1 MVRKTQ
7 TRVANTVDSR
17 AYYDWGP
24 FSIWK
29 RWSQVDTGA
38 DAPWF
43 GQWAHVF
50 ERKVA
55 TYAEG
60 DLTIIEC
67 DTDEEFVAELEK
79 VADFARR
86 NNRWKSIDTYWD
98 DVTRGFMTAGA
109 SHLVHQSS
117 VDNLDDGTPERKVE
131 NSRVA
136 QALETV

>member
-7 TRVANTVDSR
+7 TRVEDTVDGR

-29 RWSQVDTGA
+29 RWSQLDTDA

-50 ERKVA
+50 ERKIA

-60 DLTIIEC
+60 DLMIIEC

-79 VADFARR
+79 IADVARR
-86 NNRWKSIDTYWD
+86 TTRWKWIDTYWD
-98 DVTRGFMTAGA
+98 DVTRGFIAAGA
-109 SHLVHQSS
+109 GHLVAQSS
-117 VDNLDDGTPERKVE
+117 VAQLDDGTPERTVE
-131 NSRVA
+131 NCRVA
-136 QALETV
+136 QALQTA